1 MVIIRNAKFPEDL
14 MEIYEIEQNAFE
26 NDGYSIYFI
35 TQALEFLSN
44 SIFVAEENNKLVG
57 YILGA
62 LDQKDGNLG
71 WFLNIA
77 VMKGNQGKGI
87 GYKLLE
93 KLMDFFKE
101 SKCKEV
107 HLTVAPNYSP
117 GIHLYE
123 KFDFKKTKII
133 KNYFGKGQD
142 RLLMIRDL
150 STV

>member
-1 MVIIRNAKFPEDL
+1 

-26 NDGYSIYFI
+26 NDGYSIYFL
-35 TQALEFLSN
+35 TQGLEFLSN
-44 SIFVAEENNKLVG
+44 SIFVAEENKLIG

-62 LDQKDGNLG
+62 LDQKDSNVG

-101 SKCKEV
+101 SRCKEV
-107 HLTVAPNYSP
+107 HLTVTPNNL
-117 GIHLYE
+117 GAIHLYE
-123 KFDFKKTKII
+123 KFKFKKIKII
-133 KNYFGKGQD
+133 KDYFGKGKD
-142 RLLMIRDL
+142 RLLMIREFKD
-150 STV
+150 